1 MTIHH
6 LRPAPVSLT
15 AAERKRRQDA
25 VDFSRASVRLEGF
38 VPSQDYEIEA
48 ARFVSGQIDMA
59 ELTRRTFEIAEK
71 LRG

>member
-1 MTIHH
+1 MTIHP
-6 LRPAPVSLT
+6 LPPVPTQVT

-38 VPSQDYEIEA
+38 VPSEDYEIEA
-48 ARFVSGQIDMA
+48 ARFVTGEIDMA
-59 ELTRRTFEIAEK
+59 ELTRRTYEIAEK